1 MGEGGSEK
9 PKASIISRAWLC
21 LVQRPLLA
29 RSAICVRPSVYTDHS
44 SMRWV
49 TPHVCL
55 SSKVFLTILL
65 VSLVSDI
72 SFCMYVGGC
81 ITHTKRLSSVW
92 LSDSPS
98 YPLKKFSLSESGAR
112 LVASNPQQSFHLHHL
127 PSTGGTDRYNN
138 PWLFKWVLG
147 IWTQVFMVAQQTL
160 LFTES
165 SSAQITPV

>member
-92 LSDSPS
+92 LYHFLSDSLTEHRSEGVACKPQG
-98 YPLKKFSLSESGAR
+98 LSCLR
-112 LVASNPQQSFHLHHL
+112 LPQGCLYRCMCGHAWSF
-127 PSTGGTDRYNN
+127 TWFRDECD
-138 PWLFKWVLG
+138 LG
-147 IWTQVFMVAQQTL
+147 
-160 LFTES
+160 
-165 SSAQITPV
+165 